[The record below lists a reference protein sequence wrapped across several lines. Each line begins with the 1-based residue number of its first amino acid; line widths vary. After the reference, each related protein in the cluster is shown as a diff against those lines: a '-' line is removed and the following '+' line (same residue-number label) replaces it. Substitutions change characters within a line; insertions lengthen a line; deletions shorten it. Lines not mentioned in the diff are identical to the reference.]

1 MATTHERLSE
11 YAAEIRKLETVQ
23 LEFEIRAQ
31 AEHHGLLR
39 NQIADTNEM
48 DPLRSKLSED
58 LFYTVQYI
66 TIAAQEIERRYIP

>member
-39 NQIADTNEM
+39 NQIADTNEL
-48 DPLRSKLSED
+48 DPLLNKLGED
-58 LFYTVQYI
+58 LFFTVQYLTI
-66 TIAAQEIERRYIP
+66 TAQELERRYIP